1 MYKRPTLQEK
11 SELIQH
17 KKKIELRL
25 STMEE
30 YDVSLSEADPDKEI
44 VQEVITVCK
53 RTLTRI
59 NDVAK
64 LD

>member
-11 SELIQH
+11 SELIQF
-17 KKKIELRL
+17 KKKTELRL

-30 YDVSLSEADPDKEI
+30 YYPTLLEESEKEI
-44 VQEVITVCK
+44 VQQVITVCK
-53 RTLTRI
+53 RILTRI
-59 NDVAK
+59 NYIAK

>member
-11 SELIQH
+11 SELIRH
-17 KKKIELRL
+17 RKKIELRL

-30 YDVSLSEADPDKEI
+30 YDVTLSEADPDKET

-53 RTLTRI
+53 ER
-59 NDVAK
+59 
-64 LD
+64 